1 MIYSQNPE
9 SKNIFPLWS
18 KTTRYPTGAAVME
31 HVQKGR
37 GKEIGFG
44 AMTEIRLYEP
54 KGIRLVGPL
63 PAAVQNYTS
72 YEAALM
78 TGATA
83 ADAARAVLRHLA
95 APAAKAAFTA
105 GGVE

>member
-1 MIYSQNPE
+1 MGIAE
-9 SKNIFPLWS
+9 ALKA
-18 KTTRYPTGAAVME
+18 KTTLYPTGSAVME
-31 HVQKGR
+31 HVVKGK

-44 AMTEIRLYEP
+44 AMTEIRLYEQ
-54 KGIRLVGPL
+54 KGISLAGPL

-72 YEAALM
+72 YEAVLM

-83 ADAARAVLRHLA
+83 AEAAREVLRCLA
-95 APAAKAAFTA
+95 TPAAMAAFTA